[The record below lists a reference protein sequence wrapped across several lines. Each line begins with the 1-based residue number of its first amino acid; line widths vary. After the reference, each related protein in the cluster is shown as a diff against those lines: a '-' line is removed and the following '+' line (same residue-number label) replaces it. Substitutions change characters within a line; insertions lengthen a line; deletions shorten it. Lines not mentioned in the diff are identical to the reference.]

1 MIALFLREGES
12 MAYSRI
18 VGQNIQLVLQQKGIS
33 LEQLAQQLDYSLIDV
48 HRIIDGVLLI
58 DGNDIKEFAKIL
70 KVELSELVDQRDETE
85 YRGLLHCM
93 GEYHDAKNKDK
104 ILDYMDM
111 YIGIEESMN

>member
-1 MIALFLREGES
+1 

-18 VGQNIQLVLQQKGIS
+18 VGQNIQLVLQQKGLR
-33 LEQLAQQLDYSLIDV
+33 LEDLAQQLGYSLIDL
-48 HRIIDGVLLI
+48 HRIVEGVLLI
-58 DGNDIKEFAKIL
+58 DGDEIREFASVL
-70 KVELSELVDQRDETE
+70 KVELSELLNQRDETE

-111 YIGIEESMN
+111 YIRIEEAMN

>member
-1 MIALFLREGES
+1 

-18 VGQNIQLVLQQKGIS
+18 VGQNIQLVLQQKGVR
-33 LEQLAQQLDYSLIDV
+33 LEQLAQQLGYSLIDL
-48 HRIIDGVLLI
+48 HRVLDGVLMI
-58 DGNDIKEFAKIL
+58 DGDEIREFANIL
-70 KVELSELVDQRDETE
+70 KVELSELLDQRDETE

-111 YIGIEESMN
+111 YIGIEEAMN